1 MIYNHNETQYDITLL
16 DEEGQRAFQL
26 LALAE
31 EKFRDAGDAYVL
43 AQATTVALHS
53 KLQELLTEESIIE
66 E

>member
-1 MIYNHNETQYDITLL
+1 MIYNHNETQYDVTLL
-16 DEEGQRAFQL
+16 DAEGQRAFQL

>member
-1 MIYNHNETQYDITLL
+1 MIYNHNDTQYDVTQL

-31 EKFRDAGDAYVL
+31 EKLREAGDAYVL

-53 KLQELLTEESIIE
+53 KLQEHLTEEAIIKE
-66 E
+66 